1 MYSPIQPRS
10 GAPIASAPGHT
21 CGDAPRVVV
30 RPTLMAGRL
39 RCVLVSFVALVVA
52 GCNYGF
58 RSGSFP
64 AHIRTVAILPFE
76 NDTNRFELTQE
87 IHEQLLRELP
97 RALGITNAGE
107 DVADAV
113 VQGRILRYDLTTP
126 LFRPGQQAD
135 QVDVL
140 QRQVSIRV
148 EVELIDRVENVILWD
163 NLSLSTQGQYLEESE
178 TEEVGRA
185 EAIELLV
192 QSIVDGA
199 QSNW

>member
-1 MYSPIQPRS
+1 MALAIRGSLR
-10 GAPIASAPGHT
+10 GFTLVTALLAS
-21 CGDAPRVVV
+21 
-30 RPTLMAGRL
+30 
-39 RCVLVSFVALVVA
+39 

-64 AHIRTVAILPFE
+64 EHIRTVAILPFD

-87 IHEQLLRELP
+87 IHQQLLRELP
-97 RALGITNAGE
+97 RALGVTNAGE

-113 VQGRILRYDLTTP
+113 VQGRIVRYDMTAP
-126 LFRPGQQAD
+126 LFRAGDQLG

-140 QRQVSIRV
+140 QRQVNIRV
-148 EVELIDRVENVILWD
+148 EVEMIDLVENLILWD
-163 NLSLSTQGQYLEESE
+163 DAGLSTQGQYLEGESE
-178 TEEVGRA
+178 EIGRI

-192 QSIVDGA
+192 QRIVDGA

>member
-1 MYSPIQPRS
+1 MRAVL
-10 GAPIASAPGHT
+10 GTLAFIAVLA
-21 CGDAPRVVV
+21 
-30 RPTLMAGRL
+30 AG
-39 RCVLVSFVALVVA
+39 

-64 AHIRTVAILPFE
+64 DHIGTVAILPFD

-87 IHEQLLRELP
+87 IHQELLRTLP
-97 RALGITNAGE
+97 RALGVTNAGE
-107 DVADAV
+107 DVADAL
-113 VQGRILRYDLTTP
+113 VQGRIVRYDMTAP
-126 LFRPGQQAD
+126 LFRPGQQAG

-148 EVELIDRVENVILWD
+148 QVELIDLVENLILWD
-163 NLSLSTQGQYLEESE
+163 DLGLSTQGQYLEGES
-178 TEEVGRA
+178 EEVGRV

-192 QSIVDGA
+192 QRIVDGA

>member
-1 MYSPIQPRS
+1 V
-10 GAPIASAPGHT
+10 
-21 CGDAPRVVV
+21 APR
-30 RPTLMAGRL
+30 RIGLG
-39 RCVLVSFVALVVA
+39 VLITVLAA
-52 GCNYGF
+52 TGCNYGF

-64 AHIRTVAILPFE
+64 DHIRTVAILPFD

-87 IHEQLLRELP
+87 IHAELLQTLP
-97 RALGITNAGE
+97 RALGVTNAGE

-113 VQGRILRYDLTTP
+113 VRGRIVRYDLTAP
-126 LFRPGQQAD
+126 LFRANQQNN

-148 EVELIDRVENVILWD
+148 EVELIDLVENVILWD
-163 NLSLSTQGQYLEESE
+163 DRGLSTQGQYLEGEP
-178 TEEVGRA
+178 EEIGRM

-192 QSIVDGA
+192 QRIVDGA

>member
-1 MYSPIQPRS
+1 MF
-10 GAPIASAPGHT
+10 IA
-21 CGDAPRVVV
+21 
-30 RPTLMAGRL
+30 
-39 RCVLVSFVALVVA
+39 VLVAG

-64 AHIRTVAILPFE
+64 DHIRSVAILPFD

-87 IHEQLLRELP
+87 IHEELLQTLP
-97 RALGITNAGE
+97 RALGVTNAGE

-113 VQGRILRYDLTTP
+113 VRGRIVRYDLTAP
-126 LFRPGQQAD
+126 LFRANQVNN

-148 EVELIDRVENVILWD
+148 EVELIDIVENVILWD
-163 NLSLSTQGQYLEESE
+163 DRGLSTQGQYLEGEP
-178 TEEVGRA
+178 EEIGRI

-192 QSIVDGA
+192 QRIVDGA

>member
-1 MYSPIQPRS
+1 MFGRVNVF
-10 GAPIASAPGHT
+10 GRVNGLGRVAGGLGLIAVLA
-21 CGDAPRVVV
+21 
-30 RPTLMAGRL
+30 AG
-39 RCVLVSFVALVVA
+39 

-64 AHIRTVAILPFE
+64 DHIRTIAILPFD

-87 IHEQLLRELP
+87 IHEELLQTLP
-97 RALGITNAGE
+97 RALGVTNAGE

-113 VQGRILRYDLTTP
+113 VQGRIIRYDLTAP
-126 LFRPGQQAD
+126 LFRANQVG

-148 EVELIDRVENVILWD
+148 EVELIDRVEDVILWD
-163 NLSLSTQGQYLEESE
+163 DLGLSTLGQYLEGEP
-178 TEEVGRA
+178 EEIGRI

-192 QSIVDGA
+192 QRIVDGA

>member
-1 MYSPIQPRS
+1 MKRRRV
-10 GAPIASAPGHT
+10 GLLALIAVLA
-21 CGDAPRVVV
+21 
-30 RPTLMAGRL
+30 AG
-39 RCVLVSFVALVVA
+39 

-64 AHIRTVAILPFE
+64 DHIRTVAILPFD

-87 IHEQLLRELP
+87 IHEQLLRALP
-97 RALGITNAGE
+97 SALGVTNAGE

-113 VQGRILRYDLTTP
+113 IRGRIVRYDMTTP
-126 LFRPGQQAD
+126 LFRAGQQNN

-148 EVELIDRVENVILWD
+148 EVELVDLVENVILWD
-163 NLSLSTQGQYLEESE
+163 DRGLSTQGQYLEGEP
-178 TEEVGRA
+178 EEIGRM

-192 QSIVDGA
+192 QRIVDGA

>member
-1 MYSPIQPRS
+1 MF
-10 GAPIASAPGHT
+10 IA
-21 CGDAPRVVV
+21 
-30 RPTLMAGRL
+30 
-39 RCVLVSFVALVVA
+39 VLVAG

-64 AHIRTVAILPFE
+64 DHIRTVAILPFD

-87 IHEQLLRELP
+87 IHEELLQTLP
-97 RALGITNAGE
+97 SALGVTNAGE
-107 DVADAV
+107 DAADAMV
-113 VQGRILRYDLTTP
+113 RGRIVRYDLTSP
-126 LFRPGQQAD
+126 LFRSDQLG

-148 EVELIDRVENVILWD
+148 EVELIDLVENVILWD
-163 NLSLSTQGQYLEESE
+163 DRGLSTQGQYLEGEP
-178 TEEVGRA
+178 EEIGRM

-192 QSIVDGA
+192 QRIVDGA

>member
-1 MYSPIQPRS
+1 MW
-10 GAPIASAPGHT
+10 
-21 CGDAPRVVV
+21 DPRVL
-30 RPTLMAGRL
+30 RGLM
-39 RCVLVSFVALVVA
+39 VLAVLATA

-64 AHIRTVAILPFE
+64 DHIRTVAILPFE

-87 IHEQLLRELP
+87 IHNELLRALP
-97 RALGITNAGE
+97 SALGVTNAGE

-113 VQGRILRYDLTTP
+113 IQGRIMRYDMTAP
-126 LFRPGQQAD
+126 LFQANQQND
-135 QVDVL
+135 NVDVL
-140 QRQVSIRV
+140 QRQVNIRV
-148 EVELIDRVENVILWD
+148 QVELIDLVENLILWD
-163 NLSLSTQGQYLEESE
+163 DQGLNTQGQYLEGES
-178 TEEVGRA
+178 EEVGRA

>member
-1 MYSPIQPRS
+1 
-10 GAPIASAPGHT
+10 
-21 CGDAPRVVV
+21 
-30 RPTLMAGRL
+30 MAL
-39 RCVLVSFVALVVA
+39 AFRCVVGALSVVGVLVTS

-64 AHIRTVAILPFE
+64 DHIRTVAILPFD

-87 IHEQLLRELP
+87 IHEELLRELP
-97 RALGITNAGE
+97 RALGVTNAGE

-113 VQGRILRYDLTTP
+113 VQGRIVRYDMTAP
-126 LFRPGQQAD
+126 LFRAGQQLG

-148 EVELIDRVENVILWD
+148 EVELIDLVENVILWD
-163 NLSLSTQGQYLEESE
+163 DRGLTTQGQYLEGESE
-178 TEEVGRA
+178 ELGRI

-192 QSIVDGA
+192 QRIVDGA

>member
-1 MYSPIQPRS
+1 MAVR
-10 GAPIASAPGHT
+10 GVLGTLVFIAAL
-21 CGDAPRVVV
+21 A
-30 RPTLMAGRL
+30 AG
-39 RCVLVSFVALVVA
+39 

-64 AHIRTVAILPFE
+64 DHIRTVAILPFE
-76 NDTNRFELTQE
+76 NDTNRFELSQE
-87 IHEQLLRELP
+87 IHEELLRELP
-97 RALGITNAGE
+97 RALGVTNAGE

-113 VQGRILRYDLTTP
+113 VQGRIVRYDMTTP
-126 LFRPGQQAD
+126 LFRSSQQAG

-148 EVELIDRVENVILWD
+148 EVELIDLVENLILWD
-163 NLSLSTQGQYLEESE
+163 DRGLSTQGQYLEGESE
-178 TEEVGRA
+178 EIGRA

-192 QSIVDGA
+192 QRIVDGA